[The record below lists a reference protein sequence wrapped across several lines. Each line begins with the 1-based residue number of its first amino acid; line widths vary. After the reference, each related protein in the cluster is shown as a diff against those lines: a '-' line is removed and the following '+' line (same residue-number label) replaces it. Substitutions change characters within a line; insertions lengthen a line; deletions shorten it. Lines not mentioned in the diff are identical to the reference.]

1 MLPAQFSPQDADSA
15 RVALVLIVAA
25 VMLFGRILGLIMLRV
40 VLAIIVVAVAVGA
53 VTLFQGVHL

>member
-1 MLPAQFSPQDADSA
+1 MLPAQFPPQDVDNA
-15 RVALVLIVAA
+15 RVALVLIVAT

-53 VTLFQGVHL
+53 ITLLQGVHL